1 MIWAAEINFD
11 PGTVCLV
18 LASDK
23 YDEIDYIRDY
33 QQYLEALNAA
43 SA

>member
-18 LASDK
+18 LAS
-23 YDEIDYIRDY
+23 EAFSEADYIRNYDDY
-33 QQYLEALNAA
+33 LAA
-43 SA
+43 RQA